1 MSVRDRLV
9 RFFVKRKIKQE
20 LKRRGIGRQERQVVM
35 ELVTKILAYVFKL
48 KVVPSGYLTVGS
60 GVVGMLMGLL
70 CMAGVS
76 VPGVDC
82 PADPLV
88 LLTAGAGLVGLGR
101 RQ

>member
-1 MSVRDRLV
+1 MTVKESII

-35 ELVTKILAYVFKL
+35 ELVTKILAYIFKM
-48 KVVPSGYLTVGS
+48 KVVPSGYLTIGS

-76 VPGVDC
+76 VPGVEC